1 MGRRPKKTR
10 TPAEMKVTLEALVTS
25 YLADMRLRGLTHNTV
40 TTSERILNRLA
51 QRLGPST
58 PIGKITDEAVETFVA
73 SLQSA
78 QVRYANHPFHKPQAG
93 ALSANTV
100 RKIVRTM
107 RPFGSWLE
115 REGWPNPFAGLQMPK
130 KPKDVVEVLS
140 DEELDRIFGS
150 LSTHTD
156 FGARAHAMMALM
168 LSTGIRREELATAE
182 MKNLDLKTRRLK
194 VHGKGQKERVVQIGN
209 IATQSLTRYLTL
221 YRPTPQLADNVFLAL
236 DGLPLTANTVSQVF
250 RRLKTRTGV
259 SRLRPHLL
267 RHTFAVRY
275 LMNGGDLAT
284 LQAILGHE
292 SIATTQLYLH
302 LAANQVHL
310 KHETYDPLDR
320 IALPSQRRFGRRA
333 GLRPAAEAA

>member
-1 MGRRPKKTR
+1 MARKQKQTR
-10 TPAEMKVTLEALVTS
+10 TAAEMKVTLEALITS
-25 YLADMRLRGLTHNTV
+25 YLADMRLRGLTRNTV
-40 TTSERILNRLA
+40 MTSERILNRLMR
-51 QRLGPST
+51 RLGAST
-58 PIGKITDEAVETFVA
+58 AIGNISEDAVEAFVA
-73 SLQSA
+73 SLQSS
-78 QVRYANHPFHKPQAG
+78 QVRYANHPFHKPQEG
-93 ALSANTV
+93 QLSPNTV

-130 KPKDVVEVLS
+130 KPKEVVEVLS
-140 DEELDRIFGS
+140 DEEIEQIFGS
-150 LSTHTD
+150 LNTNTD
-156 FGARAHAMMALM
+156 FGSRAHAMLAVM

-194 VHGKGQKERVVQIGN
+194 VRGKGQKERVVQLGN
-209 IATQSLTRYLTL
+209 TATQSLTRYLTI
-221 YRPTPQLADNVFLAL
+221 YRPTPNTSDNVFLAL
-236 DGLPLTANTVSQVF
+236 DGMALTADTISQIF
-250 RRLKTRTGV
+250 RRLKGRSRV
-259 SRLRPHLL
+259 DRLRPHLL

-333 GLRPAAEAA
+333 GLRAAPPAA

>member
-25 YLADMRLRGLTHNTV
+25 YLADRRLRGLTHNTV

-51 QRLGPST
+51 HRLGSST
-58 PIGKITDEAVETFVA
+58 PIGKITDEAVGTFVA

-78 QVRYANHPFHKPQAG
+78 QVRHANHPFHKPQAS
-93 ALSANTV
+93 ALSAKTV

-156 FGARAHAMMALM
+156 FGARAHAMMAEAGWGTYVT
-168 LSTGIRREELATAE
+168 LSAVALGLSLVVWWGWPVGLLEY
-182 MKNLDLKTRRLK
+182 RRLL
-194 VHGKGQKERVVQIGN
+194 IGGEWN
-209 IATQSLTRYLTL
+209 SSGWPY
-221 YRPTPQLADNVFLAL
+221 
-236 DGLPLTANTVSQVF
+236 GLPVEL
-250 RRLKTRTGV
+250 G
-259 SRLRPHLL
+259 LL
-267 RHTFAVRY
+267 
-275 LMNGGDLAT
+275 
-284 LQAILGHE
+284 
-292 SIATTQLYLH
+292 
-302 LAANQVHL
+302 
-310 KHETYDPLDR
+310 
-320 IALPSQRRFGRRA
+320 
-333 GLRPAAEAA
+333 